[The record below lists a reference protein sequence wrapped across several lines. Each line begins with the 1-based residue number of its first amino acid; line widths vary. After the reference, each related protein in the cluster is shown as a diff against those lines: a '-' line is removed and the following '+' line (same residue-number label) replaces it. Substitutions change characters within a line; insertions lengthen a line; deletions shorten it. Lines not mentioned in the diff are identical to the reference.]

1 MINSFM
7 VCVRAQPVQR
17 LDSAAFASIIDA
29 HHLRL
34 SCPFQISV
42 PAYPLLRP
50 LDIRPT
56 FHQGRASLL
65 LRDPLDL
72 SDRYLILPQALGPA
86 LILCDGQHDP
96 ARITA
101 RARADYGLRIGQ
113 DVIDELLI
121 ALDQAC
127 FLQNERSA
135 QAMADALTSYRLAP
149 YRAPTLA
156 GSGYPADPVEL
167 QSEFDAYLDA
177 AGPVTPMPA
186 SGRALISPH
195 IDFARGH
202 KVYARVWKRAA
213 EMVQA
218 AEIVVAL
225 GTDHFG
231 GFHPLTLTRQSYATP
246 YGILP
251 TDIDAVDILSGA
263 IGEEAAFAGE
273 LYHRREHSLE
283 LVLVWLHHMR
293 RGKPV
298 AVVPILTGSYH
309 HLADG
314 DGSPAVDGVLA
325 ALRQIIAGRKTLVV
339 ASGDLAHIGPA
350 FGGDPVGLIERA
362 DLRAHDD
369 DLIGYLAT
377 GDADGLLGYI
387 RRIDDRNNVCG
398 VSPFYW
404 MLKLAGPV
412 EGQRAGYAICP
423 ADEHD
428 TSVVSV
434 CGMVFG

>member
-1 MINSFM
+1 MINSPM
-7 VCVRAQPVQR
+7 ACACSEPVQR
-17 LDSAAFASIIDA
+17 LDSAAFAAIIEA
-29 HHLRL
+29 YRLRRP
-34 SCPFQISV
+34 CPLRISV
-42 PAYPLLRP
+42 PANPLLRP

-56 FHQGRASLL
+56 LHLGRASLL

-72 SDRYLILPQALGPA
+72 SDQYLVVPQALGPA
-86 LILCDGQHDP
+86 LALCDGQHG
-96 ARITA
+96 AASITA
-101 RARADYGLRIGQ
+101 RLRSDYGLRIGQ
-113 DVIDELLI
+113 DVVEELLA
-121 ALDQAC
+121 ALDKAC

-135 QAMADALTSYRLAP
+135 QAMADALASYRLAP
-149 YRAPTLA
+149 YRAPTIA
-156 GSGYPADPVEL
+156 GSGYPADPAEL
-167 QSEFDAYLDA
+167 QAEFDAYLDA
-177 AGPVTPMPA
+177 AGPVTTMPA

-213 EMVQA
+213 GMVQA
-218 AEIVVAL
+218 AEIVVAF

-251 TDIDAVDILSGA
+251 TDSDAVDTLSGV

-293 RGKPV
+293 QGKPV

-309 HLADG
+309 HLAEG
-314 DGSPAVDGVLA
+314 EASPAIDSVLA
-325 ALRQIIAGRKTLVV
+325 ALRQITAGRKALVV

-362 DLRAHDD
+362 ELRAHDD
-369 DLIGYLAT
+369 DLLGYLAT